1 LASSMA
7 VLPHE
12 IAAGFIRFACCS
24 TATFHT

>member
-1 LASSMA
+1 MA